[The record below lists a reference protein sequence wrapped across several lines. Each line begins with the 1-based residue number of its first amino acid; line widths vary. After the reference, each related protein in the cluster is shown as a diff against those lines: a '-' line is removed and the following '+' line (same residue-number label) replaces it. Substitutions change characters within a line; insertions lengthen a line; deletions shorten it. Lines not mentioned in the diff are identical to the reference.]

1 MASPAA
7 LHPVRSSLGPARP
20 RRRSRAKPK
29 PARARLIV
37 TAELRGLG
45 GVVLEQAL
53 LDSTSDPQKSL
64 IGWANRLAAELDV
77 EGVGMPRSYR
87 DLMQGIVAV
96 NRRAAADPSRP
107 LVALPPLP
115 AM

>member
-1 MASPAA
+1 MASPAT
-7 LHPVRSSLGPARP
+7 LNIVRPLAPARP

-29 PARARLIV
+29 PARARLVV
-37 TAELRGLG
+37 TAELRGLA

-53 LDSTSDPQKSL
+53 LDASSDPQKSL
-64 IGWANRLAAELDV
+64 VGWANRLAAEFDV
-77 EGVGMPRSYR
+77 EGVGTPRSYR

-107 LVALPPLP
+107 LVARPPGP
-115 AM
+115 TA

>member
-1 MASPAA
+1 MASTTALPPAR
-7 LHPVRSSLGPARP
+7 PVAPMRP

-53 LDSTSDPQKSL
+53 LDATAEPQTSL
-64 IGWANRLAAELDV
+64 IGWANRLAAGLDV
-77 EGVGMPRSYR
+77 RGVGSPRSYR
-87 DLMQGIVAV
+87 ELMQGIVAV
-96 NRRAAADPSRP
+96 NRRAEAQPHRP
-107 LVALPPLP
+107 LVALPPM
-115 AM
+115 ATA